1 MSDIFTKW
9 VEVFPVER
17 SDSRTL
23 ASVLVNEVIYRYCV
37 PSVLHSDQV
46 SKFTSEVMREVCALL
61 CVCKHL
67 CIIPRVIDR
76 QKGSKSVEEYQGDW
90 SDYIPKR
97 LMAYRTSFMKQL
109 NKFSPFSLNFGWS
122 PCLPID
128 VMFGSDEAHTTGTQK
143 VSDYTLYLLKTLK
156 VTYETVRSNV
166 ASSKGKQKFNY
177 EKNGVPKEF
186 SVGDRVWLYIPAVK
200 TGWTKK

>member
-90 SDYIPKR
+90 SDYIPKC

-156 VTYETVRSNV
+156 VNTKLFDPMWQAQKGSRSLTMRKTECQKSSLWETGS
-166 ASSKGKQKFNY
+166 GCILQQ
-177 EKNGVPKEF
+177 
-186 SVGDRVWLYIPAVK
+186 
-200 TGWTKK
+200 